1 MGTGLALALALV
13 AVAACGDDATNT
25 TGAGGGGAGGG
36 GAASSGGEAGAAPGV
51 GGVGEGGGDT
61 GTGGASTGPVTLDLA
76 SALDAEGEGSVSVE
90 VSVDGAREITIT
102 LGGAERVI
110 AIDVAGAAVAIELD
124 AEASTQAVDVGV
136 APAPFAAREG
146 GQWLRPR
153 PVGSRDVVLRL
164 EGSGVVTITASAH
177 GAPAPAVRRE
187 RSLAWTEAELL
198 DDPSVVGAARVL
210 GAIAEDGHGGRLLD
224 GWFRR
229 FATTI
234 HSERAGPAQLMDQ
247 IAAEQGADPSLWDLD
262 ALPFRITGVHDRL
275 DLAARGDGCGELRV
289 SMASIDPVVA
299 PLHALFLFRQEPRDD
314 DVAPDGAL
322 HCLGTARRWARLS
335 AMDGEPFLEAAR
347 AWLDEAITFETF
359 LLAETVELTVSP
371 WEWRQWERVG
381 PDTLENP
388 PLFQTVASSE
398 LNAPGA
404 LRDDFL
410 GFVAERADALAARAE
425 PIPERFRRPSARVP
439 PSAPA
444 ERLSLEGLDAAVREQ
459 HPDLARAIEIVGC
472 PTCHTET
479 AEFVQT
485 SVDREF
491 SPFYDAELDAR
502 AARLDRLNAGVDEP
516 PPPFGPLQ
524 E

>member
-1 MGTGLALALALV
+1 MRVCPGIVGTGLALALA
-13 AVAACGDDATNT
+13 AAAGGCADDAAADA
-25 TGAGGGGAGGG
+25 AG
-36 GAASSGGEAGAAPGV
+36 SGAGAATAGSAAADSGSGV
-51 GGVGEGGGDT
+51 GGSGGDA
-61 GTGGASTGPVTLDLA
+61 GSGGAEDGPPILDLA
-76 SALDAEGEGSVSVE
+76 AALDAGGEGSVTAEVTVE
-90 VSVDGAREITIT
+90 GAHAITLA

-110 AIDVAGAAVAIELD
+110 SIDVAGAPVAIDLD
-124 AEASTQAVDVGV
+124 AEASSQAIDVGV
-136 APAPFAAREG
+136 APALFAPYDG

-153 PVGSRDVVLRL
+153 PVGRRDVVLRL
-164 EGSGVVTITASAH
+164 EGSGAVTVTAHAH
-177 GAPAPAVRRE
+177 GPPVPAARRE
-187 RSLAWTEAELL
+187 RSLVWTDDALL
-198 DDPSVVGAARVL
+198 DDPSVVGAARIL
-210 GAIAEDGHGGRLLD
+210 GAIAGDGHGGRLLD
-224 GWFRR
+224 AWFRR

-247 IAAEQGADPSLWDLD
+247 IAADQGSDPSTWDLD

-275 DLAARGDGCGELRV
+275 DLAARSGGCGELRV

-299 PLHALFLFRQEPRDD
+299 PLHILFLFRQAPRAD
-314 DVAPDGAL
+314 DVAPDGSL
-322 HCLGTARRWARLS
+322 HCLGTARRWSRLS
-335 AMDGEPFLEAAR
+335 ALDGEPFLDAAR
-347 AWLDEAITFETF
+347 AWLDEGIAGPSF

-371 WEWRQWERVG
+371 WEWRQWEAAG
-381 PDTLENP
+381 ADTLDNP
-388 PLFQTVASSE
+388 PLFQTVASAS

-404 LRDDFL
+404 LREDFL
-410 GFVAERADALAARAE
+410 AFVAERADALDARTE
-425 PIPERFRRPSARVP
+425 PLPERFRARSARVP

-444 ERLSLEGLDAAVREQ
+444 ERLSLDGLDPEVAGAY
-459 HPDLARAIEIVGC
+459 PDLARAIEIVGC

-502 AARLDRLNAGVDEP
+502 ATRLDRLNAGVDEP